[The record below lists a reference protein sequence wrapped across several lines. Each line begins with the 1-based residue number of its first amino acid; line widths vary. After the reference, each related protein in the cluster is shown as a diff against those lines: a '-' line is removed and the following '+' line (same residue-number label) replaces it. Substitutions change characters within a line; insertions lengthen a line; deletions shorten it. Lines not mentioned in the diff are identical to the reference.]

1 MTPYTVL
8 FPEVGRGDP
17 GSQPRRP
24 RKSAEA
30 TPEAS
35 RGDPGRPPRRPWPA
49 TALGSLQVLSSGEEL
64 GYRLPLAATTGPSV
78 SDARNGCKWTGQRP
92 IQQAHLEAPHRN
104 TENFS
109 LASSKQEAAP
119 GKMLGPKLA
128 CPLALRQSHKP
139 CTDHR
144 HLGDPGPRT
153 PTVCPRATCD
163 HKLLR
168 TGKAG
173 LIHLVQ
179 PRGSCEHT
187 PVVGP
192 PRASPCPPHTIL
204 TNWSKQQQEW
214 TRAPRPSLLPRWG
227 DGT

>member
-144 HLGDPGPRT
+144 PQASENRESRSHPPGP
-153 PTVCPRATCD
+153 ATR
-163 HKLLR
+163 KLR
-168 TGKAG
+168 TYTSGRPPSS
-173 LIHLVQ
+173 Q
-179 PRGSCEHT
+179 PL
-187 PVVGP
+187 P
-192 PRASPCPPHTIL
+192 PAHDPYQL
-204 TNWSKQQQEW
+204 
-214 TRAPRPSLLPRWG
+214 
-227 DGT
+227 

>member
-92 IQQAHLEAPHRN
+92 IQQAHLE
-104 TENFS
+104 
-109 LASSKQEAAP
+109 
-119 GKMLGPKLA
+119 
-128 CPLALRQSHKP
+128 
-139 CTDHR
+139 
-144 HLGDPGPRT
+144 
-153 PTVCPRATCD
+153 D

-204 TNWSKQQQEW
+204 TNCKSTHCESARKYKIIGITHNTTFKHSHSSPDGRLPSKVFVIYK
-214 TRAPRPSLLPRWG
+214 L
-227 DGT
+227 